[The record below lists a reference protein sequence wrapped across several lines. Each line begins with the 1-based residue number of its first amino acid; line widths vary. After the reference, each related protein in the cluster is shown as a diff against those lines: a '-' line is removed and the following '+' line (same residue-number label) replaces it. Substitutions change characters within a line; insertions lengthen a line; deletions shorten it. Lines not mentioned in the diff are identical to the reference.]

1 MIEPIKYT
9 KPETEPVSWFLS
21 NVSLDGW
28 TGVMWSGRHKDK
40 LTPDEIAEFNKVVN
54 ELMKLCPEFTE
65 LIKYFK
71 KHGTKIRC
79 EGVDPTLAFLI
90 EKPLMTYVAE
100 TTGPNFWIEAHR
112 REK

>member
-28 TGVMWSGRHKDK
+28 TGVRWSGRIKQK
-40 LTPDEIAEFNKVVN
+40 LEPDEINEFIKVVHD
-54 ELMKLCPEFTE
+54 LMKTCPEFNS
-65 LIKYFK
+65 LIKFFR
-71 KHGTKIRC
+71 KHGKQIRC
-79 EGVDPTLAFLI
+79 EGMDPTLAFLI

-112 REK
+112 KEN